1 MIPSPAMAA
10 GPCLAVATSPGGTG
24 GFLAVSYGLRSLI
37 PPTSAGAPRADE
49 TEADLLAR
57 CRQGDPNAFEDLV
70 RRYQNRVFA
79 VALRMLGDRAEAE
92 DLCQEVF
99 LKVFRS
105 LGGYRGE
112 AKFSTWLYSIVSHE
126 CLNRL
131 RAWRPPRQAR
141 ATDREGEAPALA
153 DPSPDAATQL
163 ERRELAERLE
173 EEIGRLR
180 PEHRAILILRDLQG
194 LSYEEIAEALGL
206 ELGTVRSRLHRA
218 RAELKERMAPYL
230 SG

>member
-1 MIPSPAMAA
+1 MIASLAMAGGRFVGGGASRPGTA
-10 GPCLAVATSPGGTG
+10 GP
-24 GFLAVSYGLRSLI
+24 LAVSYLLRALI
-37 PPTSAGAPRADE
+37 PRTSAAARRAGE
-49 TEADLLAR
+49 VEADLLAR
-57 CRQGDPNAFEDLV
+57 CRQGDPRAFEDLV
-70 RRYQNRVFA
+70 RRYQNQVFA
-79 VALRMLGDRAEAE
+79 VALRMLGDRGEAE
-92 DLCQEVF
+92 DLSQEVF
-99 LKVFRS
+99 LKVFRG
-105 LGGYRGE
+105 LGSFRGE

-131 RAWRPPRQAR
+131 RARRPPRPAR
-141 ATDREGEAPALA
+141 AAEREGEEPAVS
-153 DPSPDAATQL
+153 DPNPDAVTLL

-173 EEIGRLR
+173 EEIGRLG